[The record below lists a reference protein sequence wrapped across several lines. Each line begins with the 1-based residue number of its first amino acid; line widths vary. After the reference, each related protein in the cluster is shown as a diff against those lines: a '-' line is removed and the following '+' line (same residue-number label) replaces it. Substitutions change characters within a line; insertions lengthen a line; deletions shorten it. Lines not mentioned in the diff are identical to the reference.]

1 MEGLVDTLSAAQSAL
16 GTAAD
21 DVAAVDDVDAV
32 DRCAVDAVERGAVAG
47 EKACESTA
55 GAG

>member
-1 MEGLVDTLSAAQSAL
+1 MEGLVDTLSATQSAL

-21 DVAAVDDVDAV
+21 DVAAVDDVDAAV
-32 DRCAVDAVERGAVAG
+32 DAVDAVERGAVAG